1 MSCRWQLTAGD
12 SSIELFYGAPLSV
25 AGTGRC
31 SNLDGPAQ
39 KASAALE
46 VEEAGTQLH
55 DGGSPPASPTGHDAG
70 RVAAGLD
77 RPVHEPRGT
86 AAPVEMADMRSGR
99 NLTVWNVRFP
109 TFVPP
114 CPFGKAAR
122 ASTFLAAGVGPG
134 CARGLDAGTWF
145 QRREVWATSGCSA

>member
-46 VEEAGTQLH
+46 VEEVGTQLH
-55 DGGSPPASPTGHDAG
+55 DRGSPPASATGHDAG
-70 RVAAGLD
+70 RVAARLD
-77 RPVHEPRGT
+77 RPVRQSRGT
-86 AAPVEMADMRSGR
+86 APVDMADMRSGR

-114 CPFGKAAR
+114 LP
-122 ASTFLAAGVGPG
+122 
-134 CARGLDAGTWF
+134 
-145 QRREVWATSGCSA
+145 